1 MLYAN
6 VKVLSDYLP
15 FIDSF
20 LFVLLY
26 GLLLNLNFGEDISI
40 FREV

>member
-15 FIDSF
+15 FIDNFFIYIAIRSF
-20 LFVLLY
+20 NKFKFWGRY
-26 GLLLNLNFGEDISI
+26 FDI
-40 FREV
+40 